1 MHVDIRVLGPVDI
14 RLNGRPDPL
23 GSLKERAL
31 LAALAV
37 DAGRPVPLDTLIA
50 RLWDDH
56 PPAKARAGLH
66 SYAARLRR
74 RLRAGDGSA
83 ALTQQA
89 HAYTLDVPPGRVDCH
104 RFRDLA
110 ARARA
115 LADAGDDSGAL
126 AVFEEAEALWRG
138 EPLCGLYGLWA
149 EGVRARLAE
158 HRLAAT
164 LRRVAIGL
172 RRGRFAELTGELAA
186 LWEQHPTDEDL
197 VAQLMIANY
206 GCGRQADALRAYETT
221 RRRLATE
228 LGTAPGEALAR
239 IHRHILDGAPVD
251 RLLPRGTPPPA
262 AAAPPAVAAPGPGAP
277 PVPDNLP
284 SHGEL
289 VGREDELRVLTG
301 PVRDGAVI
309 ALQAISGMAGVGK
322 SLLAVHLAHRLAR
335 RYPDGRIYL
344 DLCAHAP
351 GRPPLTPQAAL
362 AALLRVLGVPAD
374 GIPRDPDALTSLWR
388 ALLSTRRAVVVLDDA
403 AGPDQ
408 VRPLLP
414 VGSRSLT
421 IITSRRRMAGVPG
434 IRPVFLDVLP
444 PQDAA
449 TLFVRLVGDDR
460 AGDPAEV
467 AAVVR
472 LCGRLPLAVE
482 LAAGRLVSRPSWTTA
497 HLVQRL
503 SREPGRLGEIRD
515 PYRDIARV
523 FEMSYYTLDDEQRTV
538 FRLLALHP
546 GPQFGPHAAAALTG
560 LPLAAAERTVEALLD
575 AHLVQEPEADRY
587 QYHDLIAEYALTLAA
602 KDPPEVREAALHRLS
617 AFYLCAADRADRLV
631 NPRRSRLDVPY
642 TPDPELLPRWNGAQE
657 AKEWLAA
664 EHQALFAAEQHA
676 RTHGAPDRAA
686 WFGHVLAAFLDTEGH
701 WAEAERIHRHAA
713 LYWQQCRDRRAEA
726 RAQTDLSTTHAH
738 AGRYPQAEA
747 AGRRALE
754 LARAVGDTEAEAEAL
769 QKLGVLHWHRGE
781 YRSMLAVQSAAVEL
795 RMRSGDRWNQ
805 ARSTNNLGI
814 AHLHLGDPAAAM
826 LHFRRALSMFREI
839 GDKRGE
845 TQSLNNLADAQL
857 HTGEQEAARTSFAQ
871 ALAIA
876 AESGSRSEQ
885 AMARINL
892 ASTFRMPQEL
902 GAALGLY
909 AEALRSF
916 QQLGDRRNE
925 TITLVNTGNAL
936 RDSGEFAASGRHYE
950 KALELARAIGAGLE
964 EAQALRGLGVT
975 GHRLGLLEVSAGHL
989 ELALSVARR
998 IGSPEEEAR
1007 SCDALAELHLASGDR
1022 GKAGALWRIALEL
1035 FERLDAFEFRRVEG
1049 RAMEVG
1055 CIDLRE

>member
-23 GSLKERAL
+23 GSLKERSL
-31 LAALAV
+31 LAALAW

-66 SYAARLRR
+66 SYAARLRG
-74 RLRAGDGSA
+74 RLRAGGQSA

-89 HAYTLDVPPGRVDCH
+89 HAYTLDVEPGRVDCH
-104 RFRDLA
+104 RFRDLL

-115 LADAGDDSGAL
+115 LVDAGDDSGAL
-126 AVFEEAEALWRG
+126 AVFGEAETLWRG
-138 EPLCGLYGLWA
+138 EPLCGLYGVWA
-149 EGVRARLAE
+149 EGVRARLTE

-164 LRRVAIGL
+164 LRRISIEL
-172 RRGRFAELTGELAA
+172 HRGRFAELTAELTA

-206 GCGRQADALRAYETT
+206 GCGRQADALRAYETI
-221 RRRLATE
+221 RRRLGEE
-228 LGTAPGEALAR
+228 LGTDPGEALTR
-239 IHRHILDGAPVD
+239 VHRHILDGAPAG
-251 RLLPRGTPPPA
+251 RLLTRREPPGST
-262 AAAPPAVAAPGPGAP
+262 AAAPGAVAA

-289 VGREDELRVLTG
+289 VGREAELRVLTA

-309 ALQAISGMAGVGK
+309 ALQAISGMGGVGK
-322 SLLAVHLAHRLAR
+322 SLLAVHLAHRLKE

-362 AALLRVLGVPAD
+362 SALLRVLGIPAE
-374 GIPRDPDALTSLWR
+374 GIPRGLDELTSLWR
-388 ALLSTRRAVVVLDDA
+388 SLLSGRRTVLVLDDA
-403 AGPDQ
+403 AGPEQ

-414 VGSRSLT
+414 VGSPSLT
-421 IITSRRRMAGVPG
+421 VVTSRRRMAGVPG
-434 IRPVFLDVLP
+434 VRPVFLDVLP
-444 PQDAA
+444 FEDAA
-449 TLFVRLVGDDR
+449 ALFVRLVGPER
-460 AGDPAEV
+460 AGDPGEV
-467 AAVVR
+467 SAVVR

-497 HLVQRL
+497 HLIRRL
-503 SREPGRLGEIRD
+503 SRGHGRLGEIRD
-515 PYRDIARV
+515 VYRDIARV
-523 FEMSYYTLDDEQRTV
+523 FEMSYHTLDDEQRTV

-560 LPLAAAERTVEALLD
+560 LPLAAAERIVETLLD

-602 KDPPEVREAALHRLS
+602 GDPPEVREAALHRLS

-631 NPRRSRLDVPY
+631 NPRRPRLDIPY
-642 TPDPELLPRWNGAQE
+642 PADPELLPRWSGPQE
-657 AKEWLAA
+657 ARDWLAA

-676 RTHGAPDRAA
+676 RTHGAPCRAA
-686 WFGHVLAAFLDTEGH
+686 WFGHVLAGFLDTEGH
-701 WAEAERIHRHAA
+701 WAEAEHIHRHAA

-738 AGRYPQAEA
+738 AARYAQAEA

-754 LARAVGDTEAEAEAL
+754 LARAVADTEAEAEAL
-769 QKLGVLHWHRGE
+769 HQLGVLHWHRGE
-781 YRSMLAVQSAAVEL
+781 YRSMLTMQRAALDL
-795 RMRSGDRWNQ
+795 RRKSGDGWHQ

-814 AHLHLGDPAAAM
+814 AHLHLGDHAAAAH
-826 LHFRRALSMFREI
+826 HFRQALAMFREI

-845 TQSLNNLADAQL
+845 TQSLNNLAESQL
-857 HTGEQEAARTSFAQ
+857 HTGEQEAARASFKQ
-871 ALAIA
+871 ALAISL
-876 AESGSRSEQ
+876 ESGSRSEQ
-885 AMARINL
+885 AIARINL
-892 ASTFRMPQEL
+892 ASTFRMPEEL
-902 GAALGLY
+902 DEALALY

-925 TITLVNTGNAL
+925 TITFINTANAL
-936 RDSGEFAASGRHYE
+936 RESGEFTAAAQRYE
-950 KALELARAIGAGLE
+950 SALERSRAIGAGLE
-964 EAQALRGLGVT
+964 EAQALRGLGTT
-975 GHRLGLLEVSAGHL
+975 GHRLGLLEQAAVHL
-989 ELALSVARR
+989 EMALSVACR

-1007 SCDALAELHLASGDR
+1007 SCDALAELHVASGDR
-1022 GKAGALWRIALEL
+1022 EKARALWRVALDA
-1035 FERLDAFEFRRVEG
+1035 FERLDMFEFRRLE
-1049 RAMEVG
+1049 RRMFEVG

>member
-14 RLNGRPDPL
+14 RLNDRPDPL

-31 LAALAV
+31 LAALSV

-74 RLRAGDGSA
+74 RLRAGSRSA

-89 HAYTLDVPPGRVDCH
+89 HAYTLDVEPGRVDCH

-115 LADAGDDSGAL
+115 LADAGDDHGAL
-126 AVFEEAEALWRG
+126 AAFEEAEALWRG

-149 EGVRARLAE
+149 GGVRARLAE

-164 LRRVAIGL
+164 LRRIAIEL
-172 RRGRFAELTGELAA
+172 HRGRFAELTAELAA

-197 VAQLMIANY
+197 VGHLMIANY

-221 RRRLATE
+221 RRRLAEE
-228 LGTAPGEALAR
+228 LGTDPGEALTR
-239 IHRHILDGAPVD
+239 IHRHILDGVPAA
-251 RLLPRGTPPPA
+251 RLLVREPPCPTTPAPA
-262 AAAPPAVAAPGPGAP
+262 CGPG

-289 VGREDELRVLTG
+289 VGREDELRLLTA

-309 ALQAISGMAGVGK
+309 ALQAISGMGGIGK
-322 SLLAVHLAHRLAR
+322 SLLAVHLAHRLR
-335 RYPDGRIYL
+335 QRYPDGRIHL

-362 AALLRVLGVPAD
+362 TALLRVLGVPAD
-374 GIPRDPDALTSLWR
+374 GIPRGLDELTSLWR
-388 ALLSTRRAVVVLDDA
+388 SLLSGRRAVIVLDDA
-403 AGPDQ
+403 AGPEQ

-414 VGSRSLT
+414 VGSPSLT
-421 IITSRRRMAGVPG
+421 VVTSRRRMAGVPG
-434 IRPVFLDVLP
+434 LHPVFLDVLP
-444 PQDAA
+444 PEDAA
-449 TLFVRLVGDDR
+449 TLFVRLVGPER
-460 AGDPAEV
+460 AGDPDEV
-467 AAVVR
+467 ATVVR

-482 LAAGRLVSRPSWTTA
+482 LAAGRLVSRPSWTTG
-497 HLVQRL
+497 HLIQRL
-503 SREPGRLGEIRD
+503 SRRHGRLGEIRD
-515 PYRDIARV
+515 VYRDIARV
-523 FEMSYYTLDDEQRTV
+523 FEMSYHTLDDEQRTV

-546 GPQFGPHAAAALTG
+546 GPQFGPHAAAAVTG
-560 LPLAAAERTVEALLD
+560 LPLPAAERAVETLLD

-602 KDPPEVREAALHRLS
+602 EDPPEVREAALHRLS
-617 AFYLCAADRADRLV
+617 AFYLGAADRADRLV

-642 TPDPELLPRWNGAQE
+642 PYDPELLPRWNGPQE
-657 AKEWLAA
+657 ARDWFAA
-664 EHQALFAAEQHA
+664 EHQALFAAERHA

-686 WFGHVLAAFLDTEGH
+686 WFGHVLAVFLDTEGH
-701 WAEAERIHRHAA
+701 WAEAEHIHRHAA
-713 LYWQQCRDRRAEA
+713 LHWQQCRDRRAEA

-738 AGRYPQAEA
+738 AARYAQAEA

-754 LARAVGDTEAEAEAL
+754 LARAVHDTEAEAEAL
-769 QKLGVLHWHRGE
+769 QQLGVLHWHRGE
-781 YRSMLAVQSAAVEL
+781 YRPMLSVQRAALAL
-795 RMRSGDRWNQ
+795 RVKSGDRWHQ

-814 AHLHLGDPAAAM
+814 AHLHLGDHGAAM
-826 LHFRRALSMFREI
+826 HHFRAALAMFREI

-845 TQSLNNLADAQL
+845 TQSLNNLAESQW
-857 HTGEQEAARTSFAQ
+857 HTGEQEAARASFAQ
-871 ALAIA
+871 ALAIS

-885 AMARINL
+885 AIARINL
-892 ASTFRMPQEL
+892 ASTFRMPEEL
-902 GAALGLY
+902 TEALGLY
-909 AEALRSF
+909 TEALRSF

-925 TITLVNTGNAL
+925 TITFINTGNAL
-936 RDSGEFAASGRHYE
+936 RDSGEFPAAARRYAS
-950 KALELARAIGAGLE
+950 ALELARAIGAGLE

-975 GHRLGLLEVSAGHL
+975 DLGTGRTEQAAVHL
-989 ELALSVARR
+989 EMALGVARR

-1007 SCDALAELHLASGDR
+1007 CCDALAELHVATGDR
-1022 GKAGALWRIALEL
+1022 EKAGALWRVALAT
-1035 FERLDAFEFRRVEG
+1035 FERLDVFEFRRLEARVF
-1049 RAMEVG
+1049 EVG

>member
-31 LAALAV
+31 LAALSV

-74 RLRAGDGSA
+74 RLRAGNGSA

-110 ARARA
+110 DRARA
-115 LADAGDDSGAL
+115 LADDGDDSGAL

-158 HRLAAT
+158 HRLAAA

-172 RRGRFAELTGELAA
+172 RRGRFAELTAELAA

-228 LGTAPGEALAR
+228 LGTAPGAALAR
-239 IHRHILDGAPVD
+239 IHRHILDGAPAD
-251 RLLPRGTPPPA
+251 RLLPRGAPPPA
-262 AAAPPAVAAPGPGAP
+262 AAAPGPGAP

-289 VGREDELRVLTG
+289 VGREDELRVLTS

-322 SLLAVHLAHRLAR
+322 SLLAVHLAHRLAQ

-351 GRPPLTPQAAL
+351 GRPPLTPEAAL
-362 AALLRVLGVPAD
+362 AALLRVLGVPAG
-374 GIPRDPDALTSLWR
+374 GIPRDLDALTSLWR
-388 ALLSTRRAVVVLDDA
+388 ALLSSRRAVVVLDDA

-434 IRPVFLDVLP
+434 VRPVFLDVLP

-460 AGDPAEV
+460 AGDPSEV
-467 AAVVR
+467 ATVVR
-472 LCGRLPLAVE
+472 LCGRLPLALE

-497 HLVQRL
+497 HLLQRL
-503 SREPGRLGEIRD
+503 SRGPGRLGEIRD

-523 FEMSYYTLDDEQRTV
+523 FEMSYCTLDDGQRTV

-560 LPLAAAERTVEALLD
+560 LPLDAAERTVEALLD

-602 KDPPEVREAALHRLS
+602 ADPPEVREAALHRLS

-631 NPRRSRLDVPY
+631 NPRRSRLDVPHP
-642 TPDPELLPRWNGAQE
+642 PDPGPLPSWSGPQE

-701 WAEAERIHRHAA
+701 WDEAERIHRHAA
-713 LYWQQCRDRRAEA
+713 LYWQQSRDRRAEA

-738 AGRYPQAEA
+738 AARYPQAEA

-814 AHLHLGDPAAAM
+814 ARLHLGDPAAAM
-826 LHFRRALSMFREI
+826 GHFRQAMAMFRET

-845 TQSLNNLADAQL
+845 TQSLNNLGDTQL
-857 HTGEQEAARTSFAQ
+857 HTGEREAARASFAQ
-871 ALAIA
+871 ALATA

-925 TITLVNTGNAL
+925 TITLVNMGDSL
-936 RDSGEFAASGRHYE
+936 RDSGEFTAAGQHYE
-950 KALELARAIGAGLE
+950 NALELARSIGAGLE

-975 GHRLGLLEVSAGHL
+975 GHRLGLLELSAGRL
-989 ELALSVARR
+989 ELALGVARQT
-998 IGSPEEEAR
+998 GSPEEEAR
-1007 SCDALAELHLASGDR
+1007 ACDALAELYLANGD
-1022 GKAGALWRIALEL
+1022 GEKAGALWRRALEL
-1035 FERLDAFEFRRVEG
+1035 FERLDVFEFRRLEERVS
-1049 RAMEVG
+1049 EVAG
-1055 CIDLRE
+1055 VDLRE